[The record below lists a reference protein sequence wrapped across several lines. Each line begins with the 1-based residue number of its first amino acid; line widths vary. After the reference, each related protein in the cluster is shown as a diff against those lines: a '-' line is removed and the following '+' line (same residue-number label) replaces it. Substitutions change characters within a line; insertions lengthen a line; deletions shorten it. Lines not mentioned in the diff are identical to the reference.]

1 MASITEEP
9 RTRAY
14 LYFYASNFTS
24 MVSILQSLD
33 WDNVKEFSDTHDD
46 HVVIVRA
53 NVVDA
58 EDYNL
63 IVPVDVVED
72 SYSSLLDDIKDF
84 VTENFGV
91 DDFVKAD
98 VFSNWFPNPPNLADG
113 WVNKDEYERSPIRD
127 KPPLGYVNHSPGWNA
142 WG

>member
-24 MVSILQSLD
+24 MVSTLQSLD
-33 WDNVKEFSDTHDD
+33 WDDVKEFSDTNDD

-53 NVVDA
+53 NVVNA

-84 VTENFGV
+84 ITENFGV
-91 DDFVKAD
+91 DDFIKAD
-98 VFSNWFPNPPNLADG
+98 VFSNWFPNPPHSSDG
-113 WVNKDEYERSPIRD
+113 WINKEEHEADYED
-127 KPPLGYVNHSPGWNA
+127 DLPLGYVNHSPGWNA